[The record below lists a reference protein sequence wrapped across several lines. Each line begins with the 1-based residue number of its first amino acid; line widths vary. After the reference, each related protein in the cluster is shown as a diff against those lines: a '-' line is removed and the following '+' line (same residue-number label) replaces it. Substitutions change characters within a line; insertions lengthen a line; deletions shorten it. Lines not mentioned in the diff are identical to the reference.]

1 MPEAAKSGAGWRLIS
16 RIRHGI
22 AMLSGPPTCGIPL
35 SDATRAPL
43 QWPDPCS
50 ADGENPATASNPTSK
65 SAIVTARPKIAA
77 SLTEVQTQLGRIVL
91 GKPRQVRLALACI
104 LAGGHLLLEDV
115 PGVGKTTLA
124 HALARTLGL
133 QYQRVQFTSD
143 LLPADLV
150 GVSIFKRETGEF
162 HFHHGPVFAQ
172 VVLADEINRAPPK
185 TQSALL
191 EAMAERQ
198 VTHDGITE
206 TLSAPFF
213 VIATQN
219 PLEQIGTH
227 PLPESQLD
235 RFTMRISLGYPD
247 AAFERVLYLG
257 GAIKDEA
264 EAVMDAD
271 QVVAL
276 QTAVEKVYASPALV
290 DYVLALVQ
298 ATRVESSFVTGLSP
312 RAGLALLACARAWA
326 LLDQREM
333 VLPEDVQAVFEP
345 VAAHRLL
352 PAGQVALN
360 QGADTLARLLA
371 SVAIP

>member
-1 MPEAAKSGAGWRLIS
+1 M
-16 RIRHGI
+16 
-22 AMLSGPPTCGIPL
+22 
-35 SDATRAPL
+35 
-43 QWPDPCS
+43 
-50 ADGENPATASNPTSK
+50 
-65 SAIVTARPKIAA
+65 TARPKIVA
-77 SLTEVQTQLGRIVL
+77 SLAEAQNQLGRIVL
-91 GKPRQVRLALACI
+91 GKPRQVRLALACM

-124 HALARTLGL
+124 HALAQTLGL

-150 GVSIFKRETGEF
+150 GVSVFMRDAGEF
-162 HFHHGPVFAQ
+162 RFHRGPVFAQ
-172 VVLADEINRAPPK
+172 LVLADEINRAPPK

-198 VTHDGITE
+198 VTHDGVTHA
-206 TLSAPFF
+206 LPAPFF

-227 PLPESQLD
+227 ALPESQLD
-235 RFTMRISLGYPD
+235 RFTMRISLGYPE

-257 GAIKDEA
+257 GASTQEA
-264 EAVMDAD
+264 TAVMDAE
-271 QVVAL
+271 QVLAL
-276 QTAVEKVYASPALV
+276 QAAAARVYTSPALV

-298 ATRVESSFVTGLSP
+298 ATRADAAFPAGLSP

-333 VLPEDVQAVFEP
+333 VVPEDVQAVFEP
-345 VAAHRLL
+345 VVAHRLL
-352 PAGQVALN
+352 PSGH
-360 QGADTLARLLA
+360 GAAAIDRLLA
-371 SVAIP
+371 GVAIP

>member
-1 MPEAAKSGAGWRLIS
+1 MRPLRRYNGRTFSPSKLQSPISFPESV
-16 RIRHGI
+16 
-22 AMLSGPPTCGIPL
+22 
-35 SDATRAPL
+35 
-43 QWPDPCS
+43 
-50 ADGENPATASNPTSK
+50 N
-65 SAIVTARPKIAA
+65 VTARPKITA
-77 SLTEVQTQLGRIVL
+77 SLAEAQTQLGRIVL
-91 GKPRQVRLALACI
+91 GKPRQLRLALACM
-104 LAGGHLLLEDV
+104 LAGGHLLLEDL

-124 HALARTLGL
+124 HALAQTLGL

-150 GVSIFKRETGEF
+150 GVSVFMRETGEF
-162 HFHHGPVFAQ
+162 RFHRGPVFAQ
-172 VVLADEINRAPPK
+172 LVLADEINRAPPK

-198 VTHDGITE
+198 VTHDGVTHA
-206 TLSAPFF
+206 LPLPFF

-227 PLPESQLD
+227 ALPESQLD
-235 RFTMRISLGYPD
+235 RFAMRISLGYPD
-247 AAFERVLYLG
+247 PAFERVLYLG
-257 GAIKDEA
+257 GADRDDA
-264 EAVMDAD
+264 VAVMDAD

-276 QTAVEKVYASPALV
+276 QAAANKVYASPALI

-298 ATRVESSFVTGLSP
+298 ATRAEQDFAAGLSP
-312 RAGLALLACARAWA
+312 RAGLMLLACARAWA
-326 LLDQREM
+326 LLDQRDM

-352 PAGQVALN
+352 PAGHGASR
-360 QGADTLARLLA
+360 QGADALDRLLA

>member
-1 MPEAAKSGAGWRLIS
+1 M
-16 RIRHGI
+16 
-22 AMLSGPPTCGIPL
+22 
-35 SDATRAPL
+35 
-43 QWPDPCS
+43 
-50 ADGENPATASNPTSK
+50 
-65 SAIVTARPKIAA
+65 TARPRILA
-77 SLTEVQTQLGRIVL
+77 SLAEAQQQLGRIVL
-91 GKPRQVRLALACI
+91 GKPRQVRLSLACM

-143 LLPADLV
+143 LLPADLI
-150 GVSIFKRETGEF
+150 GVSVFMRDAGEF
-162 HFHHGPVFAQ
+162 RFHRGPVFAQ
-172 VVLADEINRAPPK
+172 LVLADEINRAPPK

-191 EAMAERQ
+191 EAMAEYQ
-198 VTHDGITE
+198 VTHDGATHALP
-206 TLSAPFF
+206 TPFF

-227 PLPESQLD
+227 ALPESQLD

-247 AAFERVLYLG
+247 PSFERVLYLG
-257 GAIKDEA
+257 GASATEVTPIMNA
-264 EAVMDAD
+264 E

-276 QTAVEKVYASPALV
+276 QAAAAKVYAAPALV

-298 ATRVESSFVTGLSP
+298 ATRAESSFAAGLSP
-312 RAGLALLACARAWA
+312 RGGLALLACARAWA

-333 VLPEDVQAVFEP
+333 VVPEDVQAVFAA
-345 VAAHRLL
+345 VAGHRLL
-352 PAGQVALN
+352 PS
-360 QGADTLARLLA
+360 GASRGASQTAVIDRLLA

>member
-1 MPEAAKSGAGWRLIS
+1 M
-16 RIRHGI
+16 
-22 AMLSGPPTCGIPL
+22 
-35 SDATRAPL
+35 
-43 QWPDPCS
+43 
-50 ADGENPATASNPTSK
+50 
-65 SAIVTARPKIAA
+65 TARPRILA
-77 SLTEVQTQLGRIVL
+77 SLAEAQQQLGRIVL
-91 GKPRQVRLALACI
+91 GKPRQVRLSLACM

-143 LLPADLV
+143 LLPADLI
-150 GVSIFKRETGEF
+150 GVSVFMRDAGEF
-162 HFHHGPVFAQ
+162 RFHRGPVFAQ
-172 VVLADEINRAPPK
+172 LVLADEINRAPPK

-191 EAMAERQ
+191 EAMAEYQ
-198 VTHDGITE
+198 VTHDGATHALP
-206 TLSAPFF
+206 TPFF

-227 PLPESQLD
+227 ALPESQLD

-247 AAFERVLYLG
+247 PSFERVLYLG
-257 GAIKDEA
+257 GASATEVTPIMNA
-264 EAVMDAD
+264 E

-276 QTAVEKVYASPALV
+276 QAAAAKVYAAPALV

-298 ATRVESSFVTGLSP
+298 ATRAESSFAAGLSP
-312 RAGLALLACARAWA
+312 RGGLALLACSRAWA

-333 VLPEDVQAVFEP
+333 VVPEDVQAVFAA
-345 VAAHRLL
+345 VAGHRLL
-352 PAGQVALN
+352 PSGAGR
-360 QGADTLARLLA
+360 GASQTAVIDRLLA

>member
-1 MPEAAKSGAGWRLIS
+1 M
-16 RIRHGI
+16 
-22 AMLSGPPTCGIPL
+22 
-35 SDATRAPL
+35 
-43 QWPDPCS
+43 
-50 ADGENPATASNPTSK
+50 
-65 SAIVTARPKIAA
+65 TARPRILA
-77 SLTEVQTQLGRIVL
+77 SLAEAQQQLGRIVL
-91 GKPRQVRLALACI
+91 GKPRQVRLSLACM

-143 LLPADLV
+143 LLPADLI
-150 GVSIFKRETGEF
+150 GVSVFMRDAGEF
-162 HFHHGPVFAQ
+162 RFHRGPVFAQ
-172 VVLADEINRAPPK
+172 LVLADEINRAPPK

-191 EAMAERQ
+191 EAMAEYQ
-198 VTHDGITE
+198 VTHDGATHALP
-206 TLSAPFF
+206 TPFF

-227 PLPESQLD
+227 ALPESQLD

-247 AAFERVLYLG
+247 PSFERVLYLG
-257 GAIKDEA
+257 GASATDVTPVMNA
-264 EAVMDAD
+264 E

-276 QTAVEKVYASPALV
+276 QAAAAKVYAAPALV

-298 ATRVESSFVTGLSP
+298 ATRAESSFAAGLSP
-312 RAGLALLACARAWA
+312 RGGLALLACARAWA

-333 VLPEDVQAVFEP
+333 VVPEDVQAVFAA
-345 VAAHRLL
+345 VAGHRLL
-352 PAGQVALN
+352 PS
-360 QGADTLARLLA
+360 GASRGASQTAVIDRLLA

>member
-1 MPEAAKSGAGWRLIS
+1 M
-16 RIRHGI
+16 
-22 AMLSGPPTCGIPL
+22 
-35 SDATRAPL
+35 
-43 QWPDPCS
+43 
-50 ADGENPATASNPTSK
+50 
-65 SAIVTARPKIAA
+65 TARPRILA
-77 SLTEVQTQLGRIVL
+77 SLAEAQQQLGRIVL
-91 GKPRQVRLALACI
+91 GKPRQVRLSLACM

-143 LLPADLV
+143 LLPADLI
-150 GVSIFKRETGEF
+150 GVSVFMRDAGEF
-162 HFHHGPVFAQ
+162 RFHRGPVFAQ
-172 VVLADEINRAPPK
+172 LVLADEINRAPPK

-191 EAMAERQ
+191 EAMAEYQ
-198 VTHDGITE
+198 VTHDGATHALP
-206 TLSAPFF
+206 TPFF

-227 PLPESQLD
+227 ALPESQLD

-247 AAFERVLYLG
+247 PSFERVLYLG
-257 GAIKDEA
+257 GASATEVTPVMNA
-264 EAVMDAD
+264 E

-276 QTAVEKVYASPALV
+276 QAAAAKVYAAPALV

-298 ATRVESSFVTGLSP
+298 ATRAESSFAAGLSP
-312 RAGLALLACARAWA
+312 RGGLALLACSRAWA

-333 VLPEDVQAVFEP
+333 VVPEDVQAVFAA
-345 VAAHRLL
+345 VAGHRLL
-352 PAGQVALN
+352 PS
-360 QGADTLARLLA
+360 GASRGASQTAVIDRLLA

>member
-1 MPEAAKSGAGWRLIS
+1 M
-16 RIRHGI
+16 
-22 AMLSGPPTCGIPL
+22 
-35 SDATRAPL
+35 
-43 QWPDPCS
+43 
-50 ADGENPATASNPTSK
+50 
-65 SAIVTARPKIAA
+65 TARPKITA
-77 SLTEVQTQLGRIVL
+77 SLAEAQTQLGRIVL
-91 GKPRQVRLALACI
+91 GKPRQLRLALACM
-104 LAGGHLLLEDV
+104 LAGGHLLLEDL

-124 HALARTLGL
+124 HALAQTLGL

-150 GVSIFKRETGEF
+150 GVSVFMRETGEF
-162 HFHHGPVFAQ
+162 RFHRGPVFAQ
-172 VVLADEINRAPPK
+172 LVLADEINRAPPK

-198 VTHDGITE
+198 VTHDGVTHA
-206 TLSAPFF
+206 LPLPFF

-227 PLPESQLD
+227 ALPESQLD
-235 RFTMRISLGYPD
+235 RFAMRISLGYPD
-247 AAFERVLYLG
+247 PAFERVLYLG
-257 GAIKDEA
+257 GADREDA
-264 EAVMDAD
+264 VAVMDAD

-276 QTAVEKVYASPALV
+276 QAAANKVYASPALI

-298 ATRVESSFVTGLSP
+298 ATRAAQDFAAGLSP
-312 RAGLALLACARAWA
+312 RAGLMLLACARAWA
-326 LLDQREM
+326 LLDQRDM

-352 PAGQVALN
+352 PAGHVASR
-360 QGADTLARLLA
+360 QGADALDRLLA